1 MYTTLDDAIHQI
13 ENEAKH
19 ETNVEHILDEKKYA
33 EDINL
38 VKSPMRQR
46 KQVVFTRF
54 NNESNEFYKNFPSV
68 EKMVNLYEMCPAS
81 NKSVIKI
88 DDRISYNRSP
98 VSDEGCHSSEDD
110 DLQSKLS
117 ILKKDKV
124 VRSSSSDSA
133 LGLDDDQDIILIDQQ
148 LTTRRL
154 TLTVNDI
161 PLRSALL
168 PLPEPTTLPMCDG
181 NNPLTVRSKTILE
194 ANVIEISSQND
205 ERNLCSRRESSQSCL
220 SDNGDENYRIR
231 YVRTPSVVV
240 SDYSDDTLCGITLEE
255 IEYFRSIRR
264 GSIDERG
271 ETENDISDI
280 SASSSCSNL
289 NYCGSHISIL
299 DQNETGLR
307 TPERKFSN
315 CSSCSTLS
323 GDEDDAFPIKLAEAI
338 HRQKQKVSQLE

>member
-19 ETNVEHILDEKKYA
+19 ETNVEHISAKKKYA

-38 VKSPMRQR
+38 LKSPMRQR
-46 KQVVFTRF
+46 KQVVFTRL
-54 NNESNEFYKNFPSV
+54 NNENFPSV

-81 NKSVIKI
+81 NNSVIKFE
-88 DDRISYNRSP
+88 DRISYNRSP

-133 LGLDDDQDIILIDQQ
+133 LGLDDDQDILIEPQ
-148 LTTRRL
+148 LTTRRM

-161 PLRSALL
+161 PLRAALL
-168 PLPEPTTLPMCDG
+168 PLPEPTTLPICDG
-181 NNPLTVRSKTILE
+181 NNPSTVRSKTILE

-205 ERNLCSRRESSQSCL
+205 ERNVCSRRESSQSCL
-220 SDNGDENYRIR
+220 SDNGEENHRIR

-271 ETENDISDI
+271 ETDDDM

-299 DQNETGLR
+299 DHNEMGGLR

-323 GDEDDAFPIKLAEAI
+323 GDEDEAFPIKLAEAI
-338 HRQKQKVSQLE
+338 HRKQKVSQLE

>member
-19 ETNVEHILDEKKYA
+19 ETNVEHILDKSKYA
-33 EDINL
+33 DHR
-38 VKSPMRQR
+38 SPMRQR

-54 NNESNEFYKNFPSV
+54 CNNAESTEIFKNFPSV
-68 EKMVNLYEMCPAS
+68 EKMVNLYEMCPSS
-81 NKSVIKI
+81 NNNKNVIKF
-88 DDRISYNRSP
+88 DERITYNNSP
-98 VSDEGCHSSEDD
+98 VSDEGCHSSPEDD
-110 DLQSKLS
+110 DLINLN
-117 ILKKDKV
+117 KDKV
-124 VRSSSSDSA
+124 VRSASSDSA
-133 LGLDDDQDIILIDQQ
+133 LGLDDEQDILIEQPST
-148 LTTRRL
+148 TTRRM

-168 PLPEPTTLPMCDG
+168 PLPEPTTLPICDQ
-181 NNPLTVRSKTILE
+181 NNPLATVRSKTILE
-194 ANVIEISSQND
+194 ANVIEISTQND
-205 ERNLCSRRESSQSCL
+205 ERKMSSRRESSQSCL
-220 SDNGDENYRIR
+220 SDNGDDCHRIR

-271 ETENDISDI
+271 ETEYDISDV

-299 DQNETGLR
+299 DHSETGGGLR

-338 HRQKQKVSQLE
+338 HRQKQKVSQLD